1 MLFSKQVLQIEL
13 DGCNVM
19 QVREL
24 ICNTMPGLLLRNI
37 NTLKP
42 NHSKLV
48 TAQVLRQ
55 LFI

>member
-1 MLFSKQVLQIEL
+1 MLFSKQVLQVEL

-24 ICNTMPGLLLRNI
+24 ICNTMPGLLLRYI